1 MRQQVWEQ
9 SYTNDVSRLRKP
21 AKFYLRE
28 DCEFAILL
36 DYFYLYRYLIANRA
50 SFASVFLEVKQKNL
64 L

>member
-36 DYFYLYRYLIANRA
+36 DYFYLY
-50 SFASVFLEVKQKNL
+50 
-64 L
+64 